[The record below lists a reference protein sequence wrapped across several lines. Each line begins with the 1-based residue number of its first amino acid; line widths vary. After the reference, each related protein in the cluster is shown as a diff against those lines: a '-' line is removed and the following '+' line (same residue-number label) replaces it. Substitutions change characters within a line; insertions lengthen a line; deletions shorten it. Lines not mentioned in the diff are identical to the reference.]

1 MLQEEEDCRTG
12 RLQEEEECKRDRLQ
26 EEGEYRRERLQ
37 EEEEFRRLLYITTN
51 YPGQGEI
58 HSPARIITGGLYS
71 VLKSVKEGGGRV

>member
-1 MLQEEEDCRTG
+1 MLQQEEDCRTD
-12 RLQEEEECKRDRLQ
+12 RFQEEEECKRDRLQ
-26 EEGEYRRERLQ
+26 AGEYRSERLQ

-58 HSPARIITGGLYS
+58 HSPTRIITGGLYS